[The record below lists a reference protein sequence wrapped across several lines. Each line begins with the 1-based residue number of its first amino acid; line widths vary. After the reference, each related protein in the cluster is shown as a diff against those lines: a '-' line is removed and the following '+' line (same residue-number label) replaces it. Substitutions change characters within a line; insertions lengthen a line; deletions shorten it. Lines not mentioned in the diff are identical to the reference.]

1 MQVMANESRQKLV
14 LLGTGGT
21 IAGLASS
28 AHDNVGYTAA
38 ELSVEQL
45 VGSLRQPI
53 GFRCELVSEQI
64 AQVDSKDMRFD
75 IWCRLA
81 RRCEALMAQPDVRGI
96 VITHGTDT
104 MEETAYFLHLVLARP
119 DCCAKPVVLTGA
131 MRPASALTPD
141 GPQNMLDALAVAGH
155 PAAHGVMVVFAG
167 SIHSALDVQKI
178 HTYRLDA
185 FDSGDAGPLG
195 HVEAGLIRMGSG
207 GWPDASGEATTGV
220 AIPSDEARWPRVE
233 IIMSY
238 AGASASMVQGLL
250 AHGRASNDPVQGIVV
265 AGTGNGSLHQ
275 ALEAALLKA
284 QADGIRVVRATRC
297 FAGRVIVGANDVIPD
312 SAGLSPV
319 KARIAL
325 MLRLMAAGAGG

>member
-1 MQVMANESRQKLV
+1 MQVMANKSRKRLV
-14 LLGTGGT
+14 VLGTGGT
-21 IAGLASS
+21 IAGIASS

-38 ELSVEQL
+38 ELSVGKL
-45 VGSLRQPI
+45 VGSLQQPI
-53 GFRCELVSEQI
+53 GFPYELVSEQI

-81 RRCEALMAQPDVRGI
+81 RRCEELMAQANVRGI

-104 MEETAYFLHLVLARP
+104 MEETAFFLHLVLALPGRW
-119 DCCAKPVVLTGA
+119 AKPVVLTGA

-155 PAAHGVMVVFAG
+155 PHASGVTVVFAG
-167 SIHSALDVQKI
+167 TIHSALDVQKI
-178 HTYRLDA
+178 HSYRLDA

-207 GWPDASGEATTGV
+207 GWPDASGEVGLGA
-220 AIPSDEARWPRVE
+220 AIPSDKARWPRVE

-238 AGASASMVQGLL
+238 AGASASMVEGLL
-250 AHGRASNDPVQGIVV
+250 AHGRASNNPVRGIVV

-275 ALEAALLKA
+275 ALEAALLQA
-284 QADGIRVVRATRC
+284 QTDGVPVVRATRC
-297 FAGRVIVGANDVIPD
+297 CAGRVLVGANDAIPD

-325 MLRLMAAGAGG
+325 MLRLMAAGPGG